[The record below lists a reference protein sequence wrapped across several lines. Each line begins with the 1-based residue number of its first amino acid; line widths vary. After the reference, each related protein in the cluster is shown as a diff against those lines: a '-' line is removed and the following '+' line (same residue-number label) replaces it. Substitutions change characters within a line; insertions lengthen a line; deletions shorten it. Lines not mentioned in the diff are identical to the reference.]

1 MSINPVPLQGDREE
15 WHCSREGRKDRRGHL
30 LGDFASISF
39 PWSQRVSTFTLRASP
54 QIQPRS
60 SSQWETS
67 IPVDQR
73 LAAAL
78 PLISQGSSPVSKG
91 ACTTGSPWMGG
102 VSTRPQNRCNEGTFY
117 IFWKAHPQ
125 SRVCS
130 SVACFRILRAHRD
143 GRCQRIPLR
152 KKCPSQKR
160 S

>member
-1 MSINPVPLQGDREE
+1 MTERNGIAAGKGERTAEAICLVIL
-15 WHCSREGRKDRRGHL
+15 HL
-30 LGDFASISF
+30 FHS
-39 PWSQRVSTFTLRASP
+39 PVSTFTLRASP